1 MGETDNTCVGF
12 PQGCERRTVLK
23 AALAMGLGLSWLD
36 VAAAQESD
44 ARKARP
50 QEGDQFVFAA
60 GERKGEVITPEDL
73 PLGGPPA
80 MAYPRDPSTKVVRD
94 GSRLN
99 QVLLIHLDPEVLAES
114 IRRHAAAGIMAYSAI
129 CTHEGCEVTDWHEQT
144 KTLECPCHLSQFDPK
159 DGAQVIGGPAP
170 RRLPTLP
177 LKLANGILMAA
188 GGFVG
193 RVGFQQG

>member
-1 MGETDNTCVGF
+1 MGETDDTYAGLA
-12 PQGCERRTVLK
+12 QGCGRRTVLK
-23 AALAMGLGLSWLD
+23 AALALGLGLSWVD

-60 GERKGEVITPEDL
+60 GERKGDVITPEDL

-80 MAYPRDPSTKVVRD
+80 LAYPLAPGTKVVRD

-99 QVLLIHLDPEVLAES
+99 QVLLIRLDPEVLAEN

-144 KTLECPCHLSQFDPK
+144 KALECPCHLSEFDPK
-159 DGAQVIGGPAP
+159 DGARVIGGPAP

-177 LKLANGILMAA
+177 LKIANGILMAA

>member
-1 MGETDNTCVGF
+1 MGETADTGAGF
-12 PQGCERRTVLK
+12 PRECRRRTVLK

-36 VAAAQESD
+36 VAGAQESD
-44 ARKARP
+44 PRKAHP
-50 QEGDQFVFAA
+50 QDGDQFVFAI
-60 GERKGEVITPEDL
+60 GERKGAVITPGDL
-73 PLGGPPA
+73 LPGAPSV
-80 MAYPRDPSTKVVRD
+80 MAYPQDPSTKIAKD

-99 QVLLIHLDPEVLAES
+99 QVLLIRLDPEILAEGT
-114 IRRHAAAGIMAYSAI
+114 RRHSAEGIVAYSAI

-159 DGAQVIGGPAP
+159 DGARVIGGPAP

-177 LKLANGILMAA
+177 LKVANGILMAA
-188 GGFVG
+188 GGFIG

>member
-1 MGETDNTCVGF
+1 MGETDNIYAGLA
-12 PQGCERRTVLK
+12 QGCGRRTVLK

-50 QEGDQFVFAA
+50 QQGDQFVFAA
-60 GERKGEVITPEDL
+60 GERKGDVITPADL
-73 PLGGPPA
+73 PLGGRPA
-80 MAYPRDPSTKVVRD
+80 LAYPLDPGTKVVRD

-114 IRRHAAAGIMAYSAI
+114 IRRHTAAGIMAYSAI

-144 KTLECPCHLSQFDPK
+144 KTLECPCHVSEFDPK
-159 DGAQVIGGPAP
+159 DGARVIGGPAP

-177 LKLANGILMAA
+177 LKIANGILMAA
-188 GGFVG
+188 GGFIG

>member
-1 MGETDNTCVGF
+1 MGETENTCAGF
-12 PQGCERRTVLK
+12 PPGCGRRTVLK
-23 AALAMGLGLSWLD
+23 AALAMGLGLSWREI
-36 VAAAQESD
+36 AGAQESD

-60 GERKGEVITPEDL
+60 GERRGDLITPGAL
-73 PLGGPPA
+73 LLGGPPA
-80 MAYPRDPSTKVVRD
+80 LAYPLDPGTKVVRD

-99 QVLLIHLDPEVLAES
+99 QVLLIRLDPEVLAEGV
-114 IRRHAAAGIMAYSAI
+114 RKHAAEGIMAYSAI
-129 CTHEGCEVTDWHEQT
+129 CTHEGCEVTDWREQT

-159 DGAQVIGGPAP
+159 DGARVTGGPAP
-170 RRLPTLP
+170 RRLPMLP

-188 GGFVG
+188 GGFIG